1 MSQPHAQ
8 DAKRRGLGRGL
19 SALIPGGDAP
29 PAPANDKRGVLS
41 VGIEHLH
48 PNPNQPRTHFDADKL
63 EELAQS
69 IRENGLIQPIIVR
82 KQADGEYQIIAG
94 ERRWRAAQ
102 KAGLQ
107 DLQVVVKDLADNDVL
122 AIALIEN
129 IQRAD
134 LNAIEEALAYERLL
148 AEHAFTQEALAK
160 RVGKDRTTITNSL
173 RLLKLPEKVRGMVI
187 EGALSMGH
195 ARALLGL
202 EEPKQIEKAAMQL
215 VHSGGSVREAE
226 RLVAQLR
233 SGADTKQAPVAPSA
247 AALAVI
253 DQLQSALG
261 TRVRLSEKEGKGK
274 IEVDFHSLAEL
285 DRLIDRMTRR

>member
-1 MSQPHAQ
+1 MSVHTQ
-8 DAKRRGLGRGL
+8 DSKRRGLGRGL
-19 SALIPGGDAP
+19 SALIPGGDMP
-29 PAPANDKRGVLS
+29 VPVSDKRGVLT
-41 VGIEHLH
+41 VGIENLH
-48 PNPNQPRTHFDADKL
+48 PNPNQPRTHFDPDKL

-82 KQADGEYQIIAG
+82 KQDNGYQIIAG

-148 AEHAFTQEALAK
+148 AEHSFTQEALAK

-173 RLLKLPEKVRGMVI
+173 RLLKLPEKVRGMVV

-202 EEPKQIEKAAMQL
+202 EEPRHIEKAAMQL
-215 VHSGGSVREAE
+215 VHNGGSVRDAE
-226 RLVAQLR
+226 RMVAQLR
-233 SGADTKQAPVAPSA
+233 SGAEAKPAVAPPSA

-253 DQLQSALG
+253 DQLQAALG

>member
-1 MSQPHAQ
+1 MPVPVS
-8 DAKRRGLGRGL
+8 
-19 SALIPGGDAP
+19 
-29 PAPANDKRGVLS
+29 DKRGVLT
-41 VGIEHLH
+41 VGIENLH
-48 PNPNQPRTHFDADKL
+48 PNPNQPRTHFDPDKL

-82 KQADGEYQIIAG
+82 KQDNGYQIIAG

-148 AEHAFTQEALAK
+148 AEHSFTQEALAK

-173 RLLKLPEKVRGMVI
+173 RLLKLPEKVRGMVV

-202 EEPKQIEKAAMQL
+202 EEPRHIEKAAMQL
-215 VHSGGSVREAE
+215 VHNGGSVRDAE
-226 RLVAQLR
+226 RMVAQLR
-233 SGADTKQAPVAPSA
+233 SGAEAKPAVAPPSA

-253 DQLQSALG
+253 DQLQAALG

>member
-1 MSQPHAQ
+1 MQEA
-8 DAKRRGLGRGL
+8 AKRRGLGRGL

-29 PAPANDKRGVLS
+29 PPPVGEKRGMLTI
-41 VGIEHLH
+41 GIEHLH
-48 PNPNQPRTHFDADKL
+48 PNPTQPRTHFDADKL

-82 KQADGEYQIIAG
+82 KQDDGYQIIAG

-107 DLQVVVKDLADNDVL
+107 DVPVVVKDLADQDIL

-134 LNAIEEALAYERLL
+134 LNPIEEALAFERLL
-148 AEHAFTQEALAK
+148 AEHQFTQEALAK
-160 RVGKDRTTITNSL
+160 RVGKDRTTVTNSL
-173 RLLKLPEKVRGMVI
+173 RLLKLPEKVRAMVV

-202 EEPKQIEKAAMQL
+202 EDGKQIEKAAQQL
-215 VHSGGSVREAE
+215 ASGGGSVRDAE

-233 SGADTKQAPVAPSA
+233 SGADTPAAKPAPSA

-253 DQLQSALG
+253 DQLQAALG